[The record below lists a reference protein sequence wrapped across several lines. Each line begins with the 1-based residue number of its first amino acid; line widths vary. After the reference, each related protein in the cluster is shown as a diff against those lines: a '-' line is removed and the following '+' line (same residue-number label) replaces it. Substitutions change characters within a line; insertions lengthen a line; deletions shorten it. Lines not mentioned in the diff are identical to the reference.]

1 MKKEVY
7 ILKRMEEK
15 MPAVFAWWS
24 VHLEYEG
31 GMIFNSYNKSS
42 YSTGEERKRI

>member
-1 MKKEVY
+1 MKKGVY

-15 MPAVFAWWS
+15 MPAVFVWWS

-31 GMIFNSYNKSS
+31 GMIFNSDNK
-42 YSTGEERKRI
+42 